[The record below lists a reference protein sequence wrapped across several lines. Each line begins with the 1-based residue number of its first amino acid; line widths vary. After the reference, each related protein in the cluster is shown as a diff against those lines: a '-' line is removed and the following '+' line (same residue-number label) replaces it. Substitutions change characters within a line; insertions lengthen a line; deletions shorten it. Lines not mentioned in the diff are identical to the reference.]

1 MTKFLIEYNLYIILL
16 AVVTIIIVGFVFV
29 KKLNTEKDRKLELI
43 IGITA
48 GVSIIM
54 VMYNLILNTHSN
66 NRIEENRTAHI
77 TLENIQRNW
86 LSPQIELSQ
95 AYPEGFFLFKSMT
108 PDLNH
113 DRFEPADYDP
123 AKRNQIEIVS
133 SIRVFQAMEDFLT
146 IGSHDLTGSNVWINN
161 FLMWLQS
168 PILQKN
174 WKTLSFNYSK
184 DTREMIERLI
194 LESNKLVQ
202 IRLKKGPLTNQD
214 YDEVSENFKVMFR

>member
-1 MTKFLIEYNLYIILL
+1 MTKFLIEYNLYFILL
-16 AVVTIIIVGFVFV
+16 AVVTIVVVGFIFV
-29 KKLNTEKDRKLELI
+29 KRLNTEKDRKLELI

-66 NRIEENRTAHI
+66 NRVEENRTAHI

-86 LSPQIELSQ
+86 LSPQMELSQ

-108 PDLNH
+108 PDVNH
-113 DRFEPADYDP
+113 EDFEPIIYDP
-123 AKRNQIEIVS
+123 AKRKQLEIVS

-168 PILQKN
+168 PILKEH

-184 DTREMIERLI
+184 DTREMVERLI
-194 LESNKLVQ
+194 LESDKLAQ
-202 IRLKKGPLTNQD
+202 KRIKKGKLTNQD
-214 YDEVSENFKVMFR
+214 YDNISGNFKVIFR